1 MSIDDVLEYMLFVTS
16 NLGRLFDFVFEKL
29 GQNIQISILG
39 DDKIVRDVELLLGN
53 LIAKISFTFFMR
65 RMNY

>member
-1 MSIDDVLEYMLFVTS
+1 VSIDDVLEYMLFVTS